1 MTKATASIITAADLE
16 AKLTGKVTISDQ
28 NKIELQDGGQIWT
41 DNLPADITV
50 SQVKALSEYR
60 NNFTQALSKVVGNV
74 AIPHAKA
81 NADVAHLEYSLETPD
96 VDFGFQF
103 ARPEVK
109 KGGKVT
115 TELVAAGITSF
126 NRVKSSD
133 AMATVVSELAA
144 LWD

>member
-1 MTKATASIITAADLE
+1 MTKATHSVITAADLE
-16 AKLTGKVTISDQ
+16 TKLTGKVTITEQ
-28 NKIELQDGGQIWT
+28 NKIELQDGGQIWA
-41 DNLPADITV
+41 DNLPSNITV
-50 SQVKALSEYR
+50 GQVAALAEYR
-60 NNFTQALSKVVGNV
+60 NNFTQALTKAVGNV

-81 NADVAHLEYSLETPD
+81 NADVAHLEYSLETAD

-103 ARPEVK
+103 ARPDVK

-115 TELVAAGITSF
+115 TDLVAAGITSF

-133 AMATVVSELAA
+133 AMATVVNELAA